1 VKGLGDDLR
10 EAARDLAW
18 SLWAELGVSTWQ
30 RAHEDWAVELE
41 PLIAYT
47 AFLAPDDARL
57 LRESVDWCVRHE
69 RFISLHQLRHV
80 VTKQRWPFE
89 GEVARFGAT
98 VAAHTNRRWPGIA
111 REGPYDV
118 ALSGRSQLPDLSRPS
133 LLQLRL
139 RALIGIGARAEI
151 LRVLLA
157 RPADAR
163 SVSAIAERT
172 AYSRRQVDMDLEM
185 LELGGLLRR
194 EAGPGAAAF
203 ALAEPAAARHFAG
216 PVPGMAPRWAP
227 LLRSVIGLIGV
238 VDAITQRPLEVP
250 GAELA
255 RQLRLLAP
263 ELEAAG
269 LRPPGARGP
278 GDIDEFTA
286 WTLHLMSGLA
296 RGSTDALRSPR

>member
-1 VKGLGDDLR
+1 LLEV
-10 EAARDLAW
+10 
-18 SLWAELGVSTWQ
+18 
-30 RAHEDWAVELE
+30 E

-47 AFLAPDDARL
+47 AFLAQDDARL
-57 LRESVDWCVRHE
+57 LRESVDWCVRYE

-98 VAAHTNRRWPGIA
+98 VAIHTNKRWPGIA

-139 RALIGIGARAEI
+139 RALLGIGARAEI

-157 RPADAR
+157 RPTEAR

-203 ALAEPAAARHFAG
+203 ALADPAAARHFAG
-216 PVPGMAPRWAP
+216 PVPGVAPRWVP

-250 GAELA
+250 GVELA

-286 WTLHLMSGLA
+286 WTLDLMSGLA
-296 RGSTDALRSPR
+296 RGSTDVLRSPS